1 MVKPHELFKGKNV
14 PKLVIVDYENPD
26 TGEIQ
31 HTEWR
36 VKPLTPRLLVK
47 NYDSFDALQESNI
60 DEQQGKELSPEQR
73 KSLMKKI
80 DPLID
85 VVLPHCC
92 VDPKVVFEGETNEKQ
107 IHIDDIP
114 LDVLIKLFG
123 EIFISSGMSDTAA
136 KDRND
141 QKKVPSPKSLPP
153 SVSITPATD
162 SPTKS

>member
-1 MVKPHELFKGKNV
+1 MVKPYELFKGKNE

-26 TGEIQ
+26 TGKID

-60 DEQQGKELSPEQR
+60 DEQQGKELTATQR
-73 KSLMKKI
+73 KDLMKKI

-92 VDPKVVFEGETNEKQ
+92 VDPKVVFEGETNSQQ

-123 EIFISSGMSDTAA
+123 EIFIASGMSDKDA
-136 KDRND
+136 KERED
-141 QKKVPSPKSLPP
+141 QKKVPSLKSLPP
-153 SVSITPATD
+153 SVSITPETV